1 MVSQKSLQK
10 YAELAVRTGV
20 HVQKGQ
26 LLVIS
31 SSVDC
36 AYFTRLCVAEA
47 YKAGAGEVLV
57 KWDDELTTKLIYQ
70 NESTETLADI
80 APWRIEQQKNCIDKK
95 CCFLYIESATPGLLA
110 DVDGKKLQVVRMAKE
125 TAFEQFEYYTMANI
139 GQWSIVAIPTVAWAK
154 KAFPDLSDEKALDA
168 LWDAVLMSVRISDDN
183 APVAEWE
190 QHNNSLTH
198 YCELLNNYNF
208 KSLHFTNAMG
218 TDLTVGLIKDHVW
231 LGGNESAK
239 NGAVFNPNMP
249 TEEVFTMPS
258 KFGVNGR
265 VYATKPLSYQ
275 GKLIEGFYLDFK
287 DGKVVN
293 FSAEKE
299 QDTLENLIGFDE
311 GSSYLGEVALIS
323 YDSPISKSGVLFLN
337 TLFDENA
344 SCHLALGASYP
355 DNVKNGTEL
364 KREVLNELGSNYSKI
379 HCDFMFGS
387 ADMHITGT
395 TQDGNEIEVFKDGNF
410 WGAFTHS

>member
-1 MVSQKSLQK
+1 MISQKALQK

-20 HVQKGQ
+20 QVQKGQ

-36 AYFTRLCVAEA
+36 AYFTRMCVAEA

-57 KWDDELTTKLIYQ
+57 NWDDELTAKLIYQ
-70 NESTETLADI
+70 NESTETLAEI
-80 APWRIEQQKNCIDKK
+80 APWRIEQKKNCIDKK

-110 DVDGKKLQVVRMAKE
+110 DVDGKKLQAMRMAKE

-139 GQWSIVAIPTVAWAK
+139 GQWSIVAIPTVGWAK
-154 KAFPDLSDEKALDA
+154 KAFPGLSDEKALEA
-168 LWDAVLMSVRISDDN
+168 LWEAVLMSVRISDDN
-183 APVAEWE
+183 DPVAEWE
-190 QHNNSLTH
+190 EHNKKLRH
-198 YCELLNNYNF
+198 YCGLLNTCNF
-208 KSLHFTNAMG
+208 QSLHFTNAMG
-218 TDLTVGLIKDHVW
+218 TDLTVELVKDHVW
-231 LGGNESAK
+231 LGGSETAK
-239 NGAVFNPNMP
+239 NGAIFNPNMP
-249 TEEVFTMPS
+249 TEEVFTMPY

-275 GKLIEGFYLDFK
+275 GKLIENFCLDFK

-299 QDTLENLIGFDE
+299 EDTLRSLIEFDE
-311 GSSYLGEVALIS
+311 GSGYLGEVALIS

-355 DNVKNGTEL
+355 DNLKNGTEL
-364 KREVLNELGSNYSKI
+364 TREALNELGSNYSKL

-387 ADMHITGT
+387 ADMHIVGT
-395 TQDGNEIEVFKDGNF
+395 MPDGKEIEVFTKGNF
-410 WGAFTHS
+410 AV